1 MTIEQIYETKGA
13 SYMEWLENNKD
24 MTQYRIVE
32 EKYPSYSLWIP
43 ESNKGNGWKAFT
55 VSGRPY
61 DRLILHNKS
70 EAEFY
75 VNQEKQKEE
84 FEKLEPEIIYHEIK

>member
-13 SYMEWLENNKD
+13 SYMLWLKHNKP
-24 MTQYRIVE
+24 MTEYRILE

-43 ESNKGNGWKAFT
+43 EVNRGNGWTHFT
-55 VSGRPY
+55 RAGRPY
-61 DRLILHNKS
+61 DRLVLHSKS

-84 FEKLEPEIIYHEIK
+84 YENLKPELIYHEVK

>member
-1 MTIEQIYETKGA
+1 MQSSKD
-13 SYMEWLENNKD
+13 NKEKRE
-24 MTQYRIVE
+24 YRILE

-61 DRLILHNKS
+61 DRLILHSKT

-75 VNQEKQKEE
+75 VNQEKRKEE
-84 FEKLEPEIIYHEIK
+84 FEKIEPEIIYHEIK

>member
-13 SYMEWLENNKD
+13 SYMMWLKHNKP
-24 MTQYRIVE
+24 MTEYRILE

-43 ESNKGNGWKAFT
+43 EADRGNGWKAFT
-55 VSGRPY
+55 RPGRPY
-61 DRLILHNKS
+61 DRLVLHSKS

-75 VNQEKQKEE
+75 VNQEKQQEE
-84 FEKLEPEIIYHEIK
+84 FDKLEPEIIYHEIE